1 MATDEFFME
10 LNRDHPNHMA
20 LYIFPESAVSA
31 LAALDRYRV
40 WREKPVG
47 ELKRF
52 EVRSG
57 AAEELIQ
64 EVRQQG
70 RRQLTAEESLRLIGY
85 YGIPVAKS
93 VPAAN
98 REEIERAAKALRYPV
113 VLKAV
118 APDLVHK
125 MDVGGVLVDIRGPEE
140 LLEAAQKMTESVTRH
155 RGNAAGGLGFLIQEY
170 VRGGREVIVGMMHD
184 PTYGPL
190 VMFGLGGIYVETVK
204 DVVFRVPP
212 LTDLEAHEM
221 IRQIRGYGLLQGVRG
236 EAPVDF
242 DALAEVLQRFSQLA
256 EDMPEITEIEINPL
270 MVFPQ
275 AAAFRAVDA
284 RVRLGGKPEGGV

>member
-1 MATDEFFME
+1 MATEEFFVE

-20 LYIFPESAVSA
+20 LYIFPESAVNA

-47 ELKRF
+47 EVKRF
-52 EVRSG
+52 DVRSG

-70 RRQLTAEESLRLIGY
+70 RRQLTRGGKPALDGVLRNPRGEVRCPPRIAEELEARGQ
-85 YGIPVAKS
+85 
-93 VPAAN
+93 
-98 REEIERAAKALRYPV
+98 ELRYPV

-125 MDVGGVLVDIRGPEE
+125 MDAGGVIVDLRGPEE
-140 LLEAAQKMTESVTRH
+140 LLAAAQKMTESVARH
-155 RGNAAGGLGFLIQEY
+155 RGGEAAAVRLGFLVQEY
-170 VRGGREVIVGMMHD
+170 VRGGREVIVGMTHD
-184 PTYGPL
+184 PKYGPL
-190 VMFGLGGIYVETVK
+190 VMFGLGGIYVETLK

-221 IRQIRGYGLLQGVRG
+221 IRQIRGFNLLRGVRG
-236 EAPVDF
+236 EAPVDLRC
-242 DALAEVLQRFSQLA
+242 AGGSLAEVFTARGGLA
-256 EDMPEITEIEINPL
+256 GNC
-270 MVFPQ
+270 
-275 AAAFRAVDA
+275 RN
-284 RVRLGGKPEGGV
+284 